1 MYWNILLVTSLFLG
15 TVGNTLSVIVMRSK
29 ELRDSNA
36 AMIITFVSITD
47 TVYLLFRNFGMI
59 FKTTG
64 YYKEVSNCFIDNF
77 LSVVLEVNVFESKI
91 KWLMQTII

>member
-29 ELRDSNA
+29 ELRGSNA
-36 AMIITFVSITD
+36 SMIITFVSVTD

-59 FKTTG
+59 FKSTG
-64 YYKEVSNCFIDNF
+64 YYKEVKNCFIDNL
-77 LSVVLEVNVFESKI
+77 LSVVLEVSVIEP
-91 KWLMQTII
+91 